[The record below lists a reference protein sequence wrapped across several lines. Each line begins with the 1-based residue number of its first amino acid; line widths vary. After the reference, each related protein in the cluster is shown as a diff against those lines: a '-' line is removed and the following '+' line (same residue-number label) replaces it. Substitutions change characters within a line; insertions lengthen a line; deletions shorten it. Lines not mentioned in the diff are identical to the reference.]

1 MKCRLSKRSYR
12 LWCHSFQNLSGE
24 LIEFYDVDERRTMA
38 TQEHYLC
45 TSIAWDPSGRIVT
58 TAVTQAITDPNPRFT
73 NSNAYN
79 FYKHGCWGMT
89 HRLNHAYMMDSQ
101 SECTRWPTV
110 VHAVIHDRS
119 ALSTYS
125 DSAQPSSMWQKCAD
139 LTDSSAAACM

>member
-79 FYKHGCWGMT
+79 LWTFQGQPIHETWLGYATRRPQSQLGCHHWF
-89 HRLNHAYMMDSQ
+89 
-101 SECTRWPTV
+101 
-110 VHAVIHDRS
+110 
-119 ALSTYS
+119 
-125 DSAQPSSMWQKCAD
+125 
-139 LTDSSAAACM
+139 